1 MNNKIYIFG
10 EVLLTYDAVNWHTIN
25 ITGGDEDAVNRDIKD
40 IIEFDADEDAWK
52 KIGEMNQGRYR
63 HATSIIEA
71 NPEVLCGTNWC
82 H

>member
-10 EVLLTYDAVNWHTIN
+10 KFLLSYDAINQYIIN
-25 ITGGDEDAVNRDIKD
+25 IAGGDEGAVNRDVKD

-63 HATSIIEA
+63 HATAIIEA
-71 NPEVLCGTNWC
+71 NPEALCSLS
-82 H
+82 